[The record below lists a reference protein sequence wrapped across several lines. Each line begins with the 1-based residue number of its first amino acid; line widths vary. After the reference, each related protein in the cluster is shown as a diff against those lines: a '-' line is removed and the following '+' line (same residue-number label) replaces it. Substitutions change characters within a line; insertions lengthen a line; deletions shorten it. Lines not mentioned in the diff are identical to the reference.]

1 MKKYL
6 IAGLLVA
13 GMVTPA
19 FAASEFYVAQN
30 SSNHKCEIVAKKP
43 TGTTWTMLG
52 SRGYPSKAA
61 AQSAL
66 HGMSQCNS

>member
-13 GMVTPA
+13 GMATPA

-43 TGTTWTMLG
+43 NGKTWTMLG
-52 SRGYPSKAA
+52 SEGYPSKSA
-61 AQSAL
+61 AQTAL
-66 HGMSQCNS
+66 HGMTACNS